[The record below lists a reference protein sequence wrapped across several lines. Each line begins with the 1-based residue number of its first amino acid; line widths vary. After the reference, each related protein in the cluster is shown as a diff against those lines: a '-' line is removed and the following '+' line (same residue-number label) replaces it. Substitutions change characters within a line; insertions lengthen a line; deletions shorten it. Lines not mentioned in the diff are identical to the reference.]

1 MPGIHKPWEL
11 WQFDKRRV
19 SQLQCPWH
27 KSQQPS
33 RPYASAVLLFLLKD
47 NAFLD
52 TNHPYGHKPFSVQN
66 LKSYFHCCASIE
78 SIDRWNQENQIANE
92 NMEWFLGFTQICQR
106 IPPPESLL
114 LDPGHSLFLCSYHC
128 KIPSLHC
135 LLLIEEV
142 VDGKQ
147 HAKAYGDE
155 LRLGQTGTLHK
166 VESIPKAVARS
177 HVALNCVDKHFFLH
191 EVWEEF
197 LSASLHSNFSNSR
210 LQCLR
215 NTTAFHRGSL
225 QKPRLEKLVARC

>member
-1 MPGIHKPWEL
+1 
-11 WQFDKRRV
+11 
-19 SQLQCPWH
+19 
-27 KSQQPS
+27 
-33 RPYASAVLLFLLKD
+33 
-47 NAFLD
+47 
-52 TNHPYGHKPFSVQN
+52 
-66 LKSYFHCCASIE
+66 
-78 SIDRWNQENQIANE
+78 
-92 NMEWFLGFTQICQR
+92 MEWFLGFTQICQR

-177 HVALNCVDKHFFLH
+177 HVALNCVDKHLFLH

-197 LSASLHSNFSNSR
+197 LSASLHSNFHSNSR

-225 QKPRLEKLVARC
+225 QKPRLVAGC

>member
-1 MPGIHKPWEL
+1 
-11 WQFDKRRV
+11 
-19 SQLQCPWH
+19 
-27 KSQQPS
+27 
-33 RPYASAVLLFLLKD
+33 
-47 NAFLD
+47 
-52 TNHPYGHKPFSVQN
+52 
-66 LKSYFHCCASIE
+66 
-78 SIDRWNQENQIANE
+78 
-92 NMEWFLGFTQICQR
+92 MEWFLGFTQICQR

-197 LSASLHSNFSNSR
+197 LSASQHLYIQISQILGFSASETQQHSTEDPCRNLGWKNS
-210 LQCLR
+210 L
-215 NTTAFHRGSL
+215 
-225 QKPRLEKLVARC
+225 LVASIFFFSVAKFITKCTPSSWDRSLVRGQECQNKGDEAKEQKRNCKTSNHITLAAEKATQPTYAQSMYIACTWAQDTGMVCSILLELRDQ